1 MDFTFKNRIDLAQ
14 ADIEL
19 CQQECGINRQSLINL
34 AMKYHVTGRGHFEL
48 LISNIQVLKEYG
60 VVVSESEQPLVL
72 RKPIDLR
79 QYFNQKNLT
88 KDHVGRLAE
97 HDMSFDELTL
107 LLDKNIP
114 IEQAFTQRLQTQLGP
129 LKLFNDERVFNKG
142 DVFDQDISQLAEAMG
157 GLESTESYSL
167 PLERQTAMAI
177 TTHQFVSDSIAAY

>member
-1 MDFTFKNRIDLAQ
+1 MIAERISLTEEHVTWIQREEFDTVDIAKWVKNYHLRSQNEINYLLEQLGLLKESPLSDKALDFTFKNRIDLAQ

-97 HDMSFDELTL
+97 HDMSLM
-107 LLDKNIP
+107 N
-114 IEQAFTQRLQTQLGP
+114 
-129 LKLFNDERVFNKG
+129 
-142 DVFDQDISQLAEAMG
+142 
-157 GLESTESYSL
+157 
-167 PLERQTAMAI
+167 
-177 TTHQFVSDSIAAY
+177 

>member
-157 GLESTESYSL
+157 DWNQLK
-167 PLERQTAMAI
+167 AI
-177 TTHQFVSDSIAAY
+177 RYR